1 MNRSQSKIKHIQRA
15 NIILEQRLLNEQ
27 TSSESALDVTPLYGG
42 LKFVI
47 NNKPGFSSGKTLG
60 GVKTELGG
68 GNFIIFN
75 QVPSAPG
82 ASQTLDF
89 LNNTGSNV
97 AIVSMLANKV
107 GFMKDA
113 KMFGLDNRGS
123 LDFIALVCRGFYG
136 NVTTDGVFN
145 LLSSLRMLQQNQSNV
160 LGPSIISNFESI
172 FKTIQEISKMT
183 GPDFYAKF
191 PTNLVSNKWG
201 AGGSDM
207 KSIYTASIKY
217 FPSNIKN
224 S

>member
-1 MNRSQSKIKHIQRA
+1 MKKVIRLKESDLLRIVKRVIQEQS
-15 NIILEQRLLNEQ
+15 
-27 TSSESALDVTPLYGG
+27 SSDSALDVTPLYGG

-47 NNKPGFSSGKTLG
+47 NNKQGFSSGKTLG
-60 GVKTELGG
+60 GVNSELGS

-89 LNNTGSNV
+89 LNNTGSNA
-97 AIVSMLANKV
+97 AIVSMLTDKL

-145 LLSSLRMLQQNQSNV
+145 FLSSLRMLQQNQSNV
-160 LGPSIISNFESI
+160 LGSSIISNFESI

-183 GPDFYAKF
+183 GPDFYAKY
-191 PTNLVSNKWG
+191 PTNLVSHRWG

-217 FPSNIKN
+217 FPGNIKRA
-224 S
+224 